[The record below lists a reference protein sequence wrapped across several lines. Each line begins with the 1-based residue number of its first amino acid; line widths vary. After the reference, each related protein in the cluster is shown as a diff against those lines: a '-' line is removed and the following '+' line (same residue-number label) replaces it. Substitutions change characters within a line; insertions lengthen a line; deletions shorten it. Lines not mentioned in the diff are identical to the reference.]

1 MMYPKIMI
9 LVATLLACK
18 SNKIESTKEAKPL
31 SKKIRYL
38 ALGDSY
44 TIGESVEAENNYPH
58 LLEKKLINAGILVEE
73 TKIIAKTGWRTDDL
87 ISAINNERLTGT
99 YDIVTLL
106 IGVNNQYQHKPIEQY
121 KKEFR
126 ALLKTA
132 IELSDGKKERVFV
145 ISIPDYGYTPF
156 GKENQKL
163 ISQELNLYNTINK
176 SISSE
181 FGVKRF
187 DITPIS
193 REGLKR
199 EELIAKDGL
208 HPSGKMYQEWVNL
221 FSKKIITSIIK

>member
-44 TIGESVEAENNYPH
+44 TIGESVPSEQNYPH
-58 LLEKKLINAGILVEE
+58 LLEKDLIQKGLNLKE

-176 SISSE
+176 SIS
-181 FGVKRF
+181 F
-187 DITPIS
+187 
-193 REGLKR
+193 
-199 EELIAKDGL
+199 
-208 HPSGKMYQEWVNL
+208 
-221 FSKKIITSIIK
+221 